1 MEFLSLKRQQKHFQ
15 GVRFNNH
22 CHLDQMIRYQPD
34 ADILRRVYKYMKIYD
49 IKRAQKN
56 IKIFYLKIT
65 FSQCTQL

>member
-1 MEFLSLKRQQKHFQ
+1 
-15 GVRFNNH
+15 
-22 CHLDQMIRYQPD
+22 MIRYQPD